1 MFQFITKTDWANTPG
16 VCLLV
21 ADSSK
26 SSLFLVLL
34 RQLVAQR
41 HEEQQQQLLNLPNTA
56 AGMHGV
62 RGQLSQTFLGAALLY
77 WAVAPSPWQAKLKKQ
92 WFDLLAGYTGPHT
105 IIMVMS
111 DDDAGYFVGKK
122 NVQRI
127 VLPETI
133 SQQGLLKMAAA
144 LDKPRAAK
152 ALKEQDLAPAGLLT
166 LDQACQLLIHLEF
179 LPLRQ
184 RDAVTSYLGKLVP
197 ESSTLLEVS
206 DLFFRRQW
214 DRFFTVWRR
223 LTSEYSDMFWVAF
236 FTEQVWRAYYVQQ
249 AMKKNDRALA
259 RRLSFRLPSSYTTR
273 TWRQVKPAALLEL
286 YEQLYFF
293 DTRVKRGSSF
303 TMNEFLL
310 TTSYVAG
317 RQE

>member
-1 MFQFITKTDWANTPG
+1 M
-16 VCLLV
+16 
-21 ADSSK
+21 
-26 SSLFLVLL
+26 L
-34 RQLVAQR
+34 RQLVAQQQTDM
-41 HEEQQQQLLNLPNTA
+41 QQQVLNLPNTA
-56 AGMHGV
+56 AGMNIVH
-62 RGQLSQTFLGAALLY
+62 GQLSQTFLGSSLRY
-77 WAVAPSPWQAKLKKQ
+77 WAAAPSPWQAKLKKK
-92 WFDLLAGYTGPHT
+92 WFDLLANYAGPHT

-111 DDDAGYFVGKK
+111 EDDAGYFVGKK
-122 NVQRI
+122 NVQRMA
-127 VLPETI
+127 LPETI
-133 SQQGLLKMAAA
+133 TQQGLVKLATA
-144 LDKPRAAK
+144 LGKDRAAR

-184 RDAVTSYLGKLVP
+184 RDAVAAYLGRLVP

-259 RRLSFRLPSSYTTR
+259 RRLSFRLPASYTSR
-273 TWRQVKPAALLEL
+273 TWRQVKPAELLEL

-310 TTSYVAG
+310 TTHYVAG
-317 RQE
+317 QQE

>member
-1 MFQFITKTDWANTPG
+1 MFQFITKTDWAQKPG
-16 VCLLV
+16 GCILV
-21 ADSSK
+21 ADAAK
-26 SSLFLVLL
+26 SSLFIATL
-34 RQLVAQR
+34 RQLIAQK
-41 HEEQQQQLLNLPNTA
+41 HPEMQQQILHLPNTA

-62 RGQLSQTFLGAALLY
+62 RGQLSQTFLGTAIRY
-77 WAVAPSPWQAKLKKQ
+77 WVTTPSPWQAKLKKQ

-111 DDDAGYFVGKK
+111 EDDAGYFVGRK
-122 NVQRI
+122 NVQRL

-133 SQQGLLKMAAA
+133 TKQGLGKMAAA
-144 LDKPRAAK
+144 FGKDRAAR
-152 ALKEQDLAPAGLLT
+152 ALTEQDLAPTGLLT

-184 RDAVTSYLGKLVP
+184 RDAVASYLGKLIP

-223 LTSEYSDMFWVAF
+223 LTGEYSDMFWVAF

-259 RRLSFRLPSSYTTR
+259 RRLSFRLPSTYTTR
-273 TWRQVKPAALLEL
+273 TWRQIKSTELLEL

-310 TTSYVAG
+310 TTNYVTG
-317 RQE
+317 QQE